1 MEYTLE
7 PRPTH
12 LHSLFIGP
20 QGENLELLRT
30 LLNAALSRHK
40 RWRESAFGDES
51 LYDSSLPY
59 SASFQE
65 DVERLV
71 DTYRQFLDRLETSI
85 PYFHPRYAAH
95 MLKDPSITA
104 VLGYVAAMLANPNNH
119 AYEGGPVT
127 TEMEME
133 VVSDLLKLIGF
144 EQGWGHLASGGSL
157 ANMEALW
164 AVRDFRKSG
173 KVVFSKGSHYSWKR
187 ICSILRIDDVE
198 EIEVDEHYRIDLN
211 QLESVLKQG
220 KVMLVMANLGSTGC
234 GAVDS
239 IEEILALRE
248 KYGFHL
254 HIDAAYGG
262 YMKTM
267 LVGEDGQILPYYPNV
282 IPLKEYVYRNLIAMK
297 DADSVTIDP
306 HKHGLV
312 SYGAG
317 SVLYKDE
324 RLRDV
329 ILNTAPYTYHKT
341 DKPNLGMFSL
351 EGSRPGAAAAAC
363 WLTHRVIPLNCAGF
377 GAIISEC
384 VKTAKN
390 FYERL
395 LELAILRSLTNPDL
409 DILCFY
415 HSRDGSSLKS
425 MNDATLKI
433 YQALSIENPKAPFI
447 LSKFVIDRETAQR
460 LLPNV
465 TIDDEQFVTM
475 RAVFI
480 KHWMMMGT
488 ESYLS
493 KLLEVLRQFQ

>member
-1 MEYTLE
+1 M
-7 PRPTH
+7 
-12 LHSLFIGP
+12 
-20 QGENLELLRT
+20 NL
-30 LLNAALSRHK
+30 ALDRHK
-40 RWRESAFGDES
+40 RWRETVFDDDS
-51 LYDSSLPY
+51 LYDASLRF

-65 DVERLV
+65 DIERLQ
-71 DTYRQFLDRLETSI
+71 DTYKEFLDKFETTI
-85 PYFHPRYAAH
+85 PYFHPRYAAQ
-95 MLKDPSITA
+95 MLKDPAITA
-104 VLGYVAAMLANPNNH
+104 VLGYVATMLANPNNH

-127 TEMEME
+127 TEMELE
-133 VVSDLLKLIGF
+133 VVSDLLKLVGF
-144 EQGWGHLASGGSL
+144 EQGWGHIASGGSL

-164 AVRDFRKSG
+164 AVRDFRKEG

-187 ICSILRIDDVE
+187 ICSILRIDDVG
-198 EIEVDEHYRIDLN
+198 EIPVDAQYRIDLN
-211 QLESVLKQG
+211 QLESVLK
-220 KVMLVMANLGSTGC
+220 KNRVMLVMANLGTTGC
-234 GAVDS
+234 GAVDP
-239 IEEILALRE
+239 IEEILALRQ

-262 YMKTM
+262 YMKTV
-267 LVGEDGQILPYYPNV
+267 LVGEDGQILPYDWNT
-282 IPLKEYVYRNLIAMK
+282 IQLKEFVYRNLIAMK

-324 RLRDV
+324 RFRDI

-363 WLTHRVIPLNCAGF
+363 WLTHRVIPLDCTGF
-377 GAIISEC
+377 GAIIGEC

-395 LELAILRSLTNPDL
+395 PELETLRPLTNPDL

-415 HSRDGSSLKS
+415 HRGDGNSLKT
-425 MNDATLKI
+425 MNEATLKI
-433 YQALSIENPKAPFI
+433 YQALSVENPRAPFI
-447 LSKFVIDRETAQR
+447 LSKFVIDKETAQR
-460 LLPNV
+460 LLPDT
-465 TIDDEQFVTM
+465 TIDDEYFVTM

-480 KHWMMMGT
+480 KHWMMMGK

-493 KLLEVLRQFQ
+493 KLLDVLKHFQ